1 MPPVPTLPMETIERA
16 RDLYRDGARVRD
28 ICAATGMSVGALYYH
43 LDGAQPARRRG
54 AAPAAPARGGGE
66 CAEADALARAPEA
79 RGAALPRGR
88 AAGAKTRIR
97 ARLRLPAQGGPRD
110 DLAALRELTRI
121 LRDLAAVETQ
131 AARAEA
137 FERGGAAME
146 REEALAVEG
155 RAVLVR
161 RERRG

>member
-1 MPPVPTLPMETIERA
+1 MPLVPTLPRETIDRA
-16 RDLYRDGARVRD
+16 RAMYKEGAKVRD
-28 ICAATGMSVGALYYH
+28 ICAATGMSVGALYHH
-43 LDGAQPARRRG
+43 LDGASLPGAAMQLLPRRRPAEG
-54 AAPAAPARGGGE
+54 SALKATASREGRKLAARLFRAAERQARKLE
-66 CAEADALARAPEA
+66 FALAFDHQRKEDRA
-79 RGAALPRGR
+79 
-88 AAGAKTRIR
+88 T
-97 ARLRLPAQGGPRD
+97 

-137 FERGGAAME
+137 FERGGAAVE

-155 RAVLVR
+155 RAVFVR